1 MQISIPYARGALSLN
16 VPRERLLGVISPKP
30 IPAVQED
37 QVLRSALQQPL
48 SDMSFGQFIGSGR
61 RVLFLVNDG
70 TRPTPTA
77 RILRF
82 LQPALDHSN
91 AEFLIATGNHR
102 MATPGE
108 FDYIFG
114 DLWPDARDRT
124 HVHNSRASAEME
136 TLGRTRAGTEI
147 LLNQRALHAD
157 RLMIIGSIEP
167 HYFAGYTGGRKSL
180 LPGVAAY
187 ESITQNHRHALRP
200 AARAL
205 ALEDNPVNEDMDDAL
220 QFLDTGR
227 IFSIQ
232 TVLDRERRVVGAAC
246 GDLKA
251 SFDCLIPIARQVYC
265 SRIPEKAEV
274 VICVAR
280 YPMDI
285 DLYQSQKAIEAGKHA
300 LKKGGVLILVSSC
313 RQGLGDSE
321 FFKLLSASD
330 DAGAVRERI
339 AAHYVLGY
347 HKADKIAELTTWA
360 EIWALTDLPA
370 NQIRAAHMRPVMD
383 LQHAVDAALAKMG
396 PGARLLVLPDASNT
410 MPLPA

>member
-1 MQISIPYARGALSLN
+1 MEISIPYAHGALSLN
-16 VPRERLLGVISPKP
+16 VPRARLLGVISPKP
-30 IPAVQED
+30 IPAAPED
-37 QVLRSALQQPL
+37 QVLGAALQQPL
-48 SDMSFGQFIGSGR
+48 SGESFAQFLGSGR
-61 RVLFLVNDG
+61 RVLVVVNDG

-82 LQPALDHSN
+82 LQPWLDHSN
-91 AEFLIATGNHR
+91 PEFLIATGNHR
-102 MATPGE
+102 MPTPGE
-108 FDYIFG
+108 FDHIFG
-114 DLWPDARDRT
+114 DLWPNVRDRT
-124 HVHNSRASAEME
+124 HVHDSKASAEME

-147 LLNQRALHAD
+147 LLNQRAVHAD
-157 RLMIIGSIEP
+157 RLVILGSIEP

-187 ESITQNHRHALRP
+187 ESITQNHRHALHP

-205 ALEDNPVNEDMDDAL
+205 GLEDNPVNEDMHDVL
-220 QFLDTGR
+220 RFLDTGR

-232 TVLDRERRVVGAAC
+232 TVLDRGHRVVGAAC
-246 GDLKA
+246 GDLEA
-251 SFDCLIPIARQVYC
+251 SFDCLIPFAQQVYC
-265 SRIPEKAEV
+265 SRIQEKAEV
-274 VICVAR
+274 VVCVVH

-313 RQGLGDSE
+313 REGLGDGE
-321 FFKLLSASD
+321 FFEMLSASD
-330 DAGAVRERI
+330 DAVAIRERI
-339 AAHYVLGY
+339 ADHYVLGY

-370 NQIRAAHMRPVMD
+370 DQIRAAHMRPVMD
-383 LQHAVDAALAKMG
+383 LQRAVDAALAKL
-396 PGARLLVLPDASNT
+396 GADAKLLVLQDASNV